1 MRLIMSQE
9 RNNKEYSVLREAS
22 PLTAEMVA
30 AVRVRTE
37 DTPEAKALVTFTG
50 HVIANI
56 FYALAPKKVINIS
69 PVRELTTNYLVDKY
83 LPDDGQKRI
92 FVDLACGYSSRGAVL
107 ARQRPDV
114 TVYEI
119 DLPAVITQK
128 KLRYARR
135 KINLPDNLKMVS
147 ADMKISSLS
156 DLLDGQ
162 KADVVMS
169 RGLFIYFD
177 KDTITLAARN
187 IFDGLKSNGHFI
199 TDLVFG
205 TEQSLG
211 TFSAIINFIR
221 KQTNSDASR
230 GRVATL
236 EEGEQLFHDAG
247 YATVKAYHF
256 SDFEDKVDLPQAYLD
271 MMLVVDAQPMAE
283 DIINEERVATIPTAL
298 KPNSEASQADNKSKD
313 MAQDES
319 TKTSAEASETD
330 PE

>member
-1 MRLIMSQE
+1 
-9 RNNKEYSVLREAS
+9 
-22 PLTAEMVA
+22 
-30 AVRVRTE
+30 
-37 DTPEAKALVTFTG
+37 
-50 HVIANI
+50 
-56 FYALAPKKVINIS
+56 
-69 PVRELTTNYLVDKY
+69 
-83 LPDDGQKRI
+83 
-92 FVDLACGYSSRGAVL
+92 
-107 ARQRPDV
+107 
-114 TVYEI
+114 
-119 DLPAVITQK
+119 
-128 KLRYARR
+128 
-135 KINLPDNLKMVS
+135 
-147 ADMKISSLS
+147 
-156 DLLDGQ
+156 LLDGQ

-187 IFDGLKSNGHFI
+187 IFDGLKPNGHFI

-205 TEQSLG
+205 TAQSLG
-211 TFSAIINFIR
+211 AFSAIINFIR

-256 SDFEDKVDLPQAYLD
+256 SDFEDKVDLPQPYLD
-271 MMLVVDAQPMAE
+271 MMLVLDAQPVAEAE
-283 DIINEERVATIPTAL
+283 DIINEDKIATISTTL